1 MKINST
7 AFAICTFNQDCKD
20 LQLLKVYPLLPDH
33 NATAEGYVR
42 VIDDSGED
50 YSYPDHYF
58 IVIDLPQVA
67 GPKLLAVSE
76 SHWAIS

>member
-20 LQLLKVYPLLPDH
+20 LQLLKVYPLLPDRD
-33 NATAEGYVR
+33 ATAEGYVR

-50 YSYPDHYF
+50 YLYPDNYF
-58 IVIDLPQVA
+58 MVIELSPVVGQR
-67 GPKLLAVSE
+67 LLAVSE
-76 SHWAIS
+76 SRITVS